1 MDGSPIVL
9 VMLLIWLVC
18 SPILIGV
25 FFALTLWKLLKL
37 CAPESRTIRP
47 GSVWW
52 LLVPL
57 VNLVVQFF
65 VVLRIETTLANEF
78 RRRQLPAERSTR
90 KEVGLAWCISTA
102 ATLVP
107 GIGPLALVVGLVCW
121 MLYWIAIARLVS
133 VLESVPG
140 AATPA
145 APAAPPGSP
154 PPPPMT

>member
-1 MDGSPIVL
+1 MAGGEIAL
-9 VMLLIWLVC
+9 VMLLIWILC

-25 FFALTLWKLLKL
+25 FFALTLRKLLQL
-37 CAPESRTIRP
+37 CAPESRTMRP

-65 VVLRIETTLANEF
+65 IVLRIETTLANEF

-121 MLYWIAIARLVS
+121 ILYWIAIARLVS
-133 VLESVPG
+133 VLESVPD

-145 APAAPPGSP
+145 APAAPHDSP